1 LDHAAVSYDLG
12 LLQRDDLFS
21 AKSKFCQHPRAPG
34 RSSGNCIFELPAH
47 QTNIRISNVT
57 TSGNQRWGVD
67 CAVTFLP
74 ANVRLSGVGGSG
86 NGSGLINTANIID
99 WFPSAVA
106 AGAANSGV
114 SLNANRS
121 LSTRVRSRTSRAFGK
136 NASVAA
142 NRQTVVLVDT
152 TVAPVQVLM
161 IASL

>member
-12 LLQRDDLFS
+12 CFS
-21 AKSKFCQHPRAPG
+21 ATISSAPNPNSASTLVPG
-34 RSSGNCIFELPAH
+34 RGSGNCIFELPAH

-106 AGAANSGV
+106 AGAANSGG
-114 SLNANRS
+114 AGF
-121 LSTRVRSRTSRAFGK
+121 RT
-136 NASVAA
+136 
-142 NRQTVVLVDT
+142 VDI
-152 TVAPVQVLM
+152 PN
-161 IASL
+161 